1 MSFFFEWR
9 KLKKRRSLHEMMI
22 RILRCNEVHKADPLF
37 VILPDFFS
45 LLAATTKKIGRFFVQ
60 IMELIFS
67 PTYSLGHPSVPSYP
81 SCTVLGFA
89 NFSPPIL
96 LLLLSLYHFMFTT
109 IYGSEIR
116 GLCLMKWPC
125 KTLQMKTQIRL
136 EMEI

>member
-1 MSFFFEWR
+1 
-9 KLKKRRSLHEMMI
+9 MMI

-60 IMELIFS
+60 IMELIFF

-89 NFSPPIL
+89 NFPLTNTIITPQFISFYIYNHL
-96 LLLLSLYHFMFTT
+96 RFRNKRFMLDNFLIEGKIIKIQHRYSIYTIIWSYSFKTGSTT
-109 IYGSEIR
+109 
-116 GLCLMKWPC
+116 LV
-125 KTLQMKTQIRL
+125 
-136 EMEI
+136 

>member
-1 MSFFFEWR
+1 
-9 KLKKRRSLHEMMI
+9 MMI

-60 IMELIFS
+60 IMELIFF

-89 NFSPPIL
+89 NFSLTNTIITPQFISFYIYNHL
-96 LLLLSLYHFMFTT
+96 RFRNKRFMLDNFLIEGKIIKIQHRYSIYNIIWSYSLKTGSTT
-109 IYGSEIR
+109 
-116 GLCLMKWPC
+116 LV
-125 KTLQMKTQIRL
+125 
-136 EMEI
+136 

>member
-1 MSFFFEWR
+1 
-9 KLKKRRSLHEMMI
+9 MMI

-60 IMELIFS
+60 IRELIFS

-96 LLLLSLYHFMFTT
+96 LLLLLSLYHFMFTT

-116 GLCLMKWPC
+116 GLCLMKWLC

>member
-1 MSFFFEWR
+1 
-9 KLKKRRSLHEMMI
+9 MMI

-60 IMELIFS
+60 IMELIFF

-89 NFSPPIL
+89 NFPL
-96 LLLLSLYHFMFTT
+96 TNT
-109 IYGSEIR
+109 IIT
-116 GLCLMKWPC
+116 P
-125 KTLQMKTQIRL
+125 
-136 EMEI
+136 